1 MRSAEAAGLE
11 TGLNRDEYDA
21 PVARHI
27 HWGRS
32 RRRANA
38 KDARLN
44 ERVRSKRVKAG
55 RTLCTQG
62 AERKRERERNASA
75 RSPSPAMW
83 CVYFR
88 ACSRPTDTA
97 PPNGPPTQ
105 AAPSC
110 CSWLIHAARRLSL
123 TVVAHVGST
132 DASATRDVELSNNLV
147 LDVPRCP

>member
-55 RTLCTQG
+55 RTSC
-62 AERKRERERNASA
+62 ARRERREKERERETRPRGA
-75 RSPSPAMW
+75 R
-83 CVYFR
+83 
-88 ACSRPTDTA
+88 A
-97 PPNGPPTQ
+97 PPCGASISVLALDRQT
-105 AAPSC
+105 
-110 CSWLIHAARRLSL
+110 RRLRMDPRLKRLLLAALDWS
-123 TVVAHVGST
+123 TPHVGFLSRSWPT
-132 DASATRDVELSNNLV
+132 WARQTRPPRAMSNY
-147 LDVPRCP
+147 RIT